1 MKFLFNIRTY
11 ITGFLF
17 ISLPAFVY
25 SQSTC
30 ATAATLTPSTS
41 CSNPATQPNIQ
52 NATSAAP
59 TGSCGGATA
68 TTTYGVWY
76 KFTATSTSSTINVT
90 NLGANLTAANTYLE
104 VFTGTCGSFSVVACQ
119 NVTSGLTIAS
129 SIGTTYY
136 IRVYVTSNPTS
147 NPTNKWNFDIC
158 VVNPIANDECS
169 GAITLTSN
177 NTCSNT
183 LGTLISATTSTGIPT
198 GCASAGTHY
207 DVWYKFV
214 AVMSIET
221 ITFTKVSPSNISNSE
236 IQLFSGTCG
245 ALTSLACGTTSISVS
260 SLTVGATYYVRVSQ
274 VGGSAL
280 TTRGDFNICVRH
292 SSPAPANIDFS
303 KSYVNISKGASGGT
317 VSPGDIL
324 EIRATFVLRSGASGT
339 ADSLAFY
346 DTLAVGEGLSLVPG
360 SIALRTNEGKIYK
373 SFTDSYDSDAGW
385 RDTSINNV
393 ADTVIQINFGAGAT
407 NVKRGSLTNTSK
419 PSVFG
424 STCIIMATYRVVVR
438 AAYNTAIN
446 LGGGELTLL
455 NGGNYSDLQFPQRS
469 VMVYQN
475 PGLCPNALSATNAIG
490 GDFNGTFGAASGA
503 IPLAKNRTPS
513 TNVPSYAYRVF
524 TTGSPGDYYYG
535 ITNNTSGAGTNFS
548 TITTW
553 PKPDVI
559 TIPSH
564 RVFDVWDITG
574 DHTGASNTAKGNPP
588 CDTTKPVSAT
598 NPCGYM
604 LVINSAYKTDTA
616 FTYPVINLCPSTY
629 YEISAWFKNVCSK
642 CSCDSNGVSARNAGY
657 LPFAPGDSSGVQP
670 NLAFDI
676 DGIDYYTSGNLAY
689 AGNLASP
696 GGTDSTNQWVQR
708 GFTYLTG
715 PSQTSLTLTIRN
727 NAPGGGGNDWAIDDI
742 ALKTCSPD
750 VIVTPGPNPFVC
762 DSNTVDIGATISSYF
777 NNYVYYMWEKSTNNG
792 ATWTS
797 TGISGGPTSPTWNGS
812 AWTYDVTYPQFVGY
826 AVDSGSQYR
835 VVIAST
841 PTNLSNSSCRFSNGS
856 TITLTVDPCGSLL
869 DVDILSF
876 KGKNENNTATLY
888 LTTSKEEEPV
898 KYEIQKSKD
907 GSRFVTIGEITG
919 FKAPSAE
926 TNQYTYTDAEL
937 LDNTLSWYRI
947 KAIKTQDNK
956 FKYSKVIQLIG
967 DKAGLQIETLINPFK
982 SEVKFDLISGDDG
995 LVQVQIFDQY
1005 RHKLKSASYNLVK
1018 GKNKITISGTD
1029 NLPSGFYILKVVSG
1043 TNIIN
1048 RKIIKRN

>member
-1 MKFLFNIRTY
+1 MKLFFNTRIY
-11 ITGFLF
+11 IIGFLF

-25 SQSTC
+25 SQATC

-41 CSNPATQPNIQ
+41 CSNPATQPNMQ
-52 NATSAAP
+52 NAANASP
-59 TGSCGGATA
+59 TGSCGGATS

-90 NLGANLTAANTYLE
+90 NLKANLTAASTYLE
-104 VFTGTCGSFSVVACQ
+104 VFTGTCGSFTVVACQ
-119 NVTSGLTIAS
+119 NVTSGLTLAS

-136 IRVYVTSNPTS
+136 IRVYVTANPTG
-147 NPTNKWNFDIC
+147 NPAGKWDFDIC

-169 GAITLTSN
+169 GAITLISN
-177 NTCSNT
+177 NACSNT
-183 LGTLISATTSTGIPT
+183 LGTLISATASTGVPA
-198 GCASAGTHY
+198 GCIAGTHY

-245 ALTSLACGTTSISVS
+245 ALTSLACGTTSISVT

-303 KSYVNISKGASGGT
+303 KSYVNITKGTGGGT

-346 DTLAVGEGLSLVPG
+346 DTLAVGEGLSFVPG

-385 RDTSINNV
+385 RDTSINNA

-407 NVKRGSLTNTSK
+407 NVKRGSLSNTSK

-424 STCIIMATYRVVVR
+424 STCIIMATYRVVVT
-438 AAYNTAIN
+438 AAYNTTIN
-446 LGGGELTLL
+446 LGGGELTSL
-455 NGGNYSDLQFPQRS
+455 NGGNYSDLQFPQRN

-490 GDFNGTFGAASGA
+490 GDFNGTFGTSSGVA
-503 IPLAKNRTPS
+503 PLAKNRVAS

-524 TTGSPGDYYYG
+524 TTSTPGDYFYG

-559 TIPSH
+559 TTPSH

-574 DHTGASNTAKGNPP
+574 DHTGASNAAKGNPP
-588 CDTTKPVSAT
+588 CDTTKPVSAA

-616 FTYPVINLCPSTY
+616 FTYPVTNLCPSTY

-689 AGNLASP
+689 LGNLASL

-715 PSQTSLTLTIRN
+715 PTQTSLTLTIRN

-750 VIVTPGPNPFVC
+750 VTVTPGPNPFIC
-762 DSNTVDIGATISSYF
+762 DSNMVDVGATIGSYF
-777 NNYVYYMWEKSTNNG
+777 NNYVYYSWEKSTNNG

-797 TGISGGPTSPTWNGS
+797 TGITGGPMSPTWTGS
-812 AWTYDVTYPQFVGY
+812 AWSYNVTYPSFK
-826 AVDSGSQYR
+826 AFATDSGSKYR
-835 VVIAST
+835 VVVAST
-841 PTNLSNSSCRFSNGS
+841 PTNLSSASCRFSGGA
-856 TITLTVDPCGSLL
+856 TITLTVDPCDFLL
-869 DVDILSF
+869 AVDILSF
-876 KGKNENNTATLY
+876 KGRNENNQGVLY
-888 LTTSKEEEPV
+888 WTTSKEIEPV
-898 KYEIQKSKD
+898 KYEIQKSKEA
-907 GSRFVTIGEITG
+907 GRFVTIGEISG
-919 FKAPSAE
+919 YKDPSAE
-926 TNQYTYTDAEL
+926 TNRYTYIDPES
-937 LDNTLSWYRI
+937 LDNTIAWYRI
-947 KAIKTQDNK
+947 KAIKMQDNNS
-956 FKYSKVIQLIG
+956 KYSKVVQLIG
-967 DKAGLQIETLINPFK
+967 DKAGLQIESLINPFN
-982 SEVKFDLISGDDG
+982 SHVKFDLISGDDG
-995 LVQVQIFDQY
+995 LVQVEILDQY
-1005 RHKLKSASYNLVK
+1005 QHKLKSGSYNLVK
-1018 GKNKITISGTD
+1018 GRNRINIDNTD
-1029 NLPSGFYILKVVSG
+1029 KLPAGFYILRVISDNNV
-1043 TNIIN
+1043 IN
-1048 RKIIKRN
+1048 RKIIKRG

>member
-136 IRVYVTSNPTS
+136 IRVYVTTNPTG

-183 LGTLISATTSTGIPT
+183 LGTLISATASTGIPT

-260 SLTVGATYYVRVSQ
+260 SLTVGATYYVRISQ

-303 KSYVNISKGASGGT
+303 KSYVNISKGTGGGT

-616 FTYPVINLCPSTY
+616 FTYPVTNLCPSTY

-689 AGNLASP
+689 TGNLASL

-750 VIVTPGPNPFVC
+750 VTVTPGPNPFVC
-762 DSNTVDIGATISSYF
+762 DSNTIDMGATISSYF
-777 NNYVYYMWEKSTNNG
+777 NTYTYYTWEYSIDNG
-792 ATWTS
+792 ATWLS
-797 TGISGGPTSPTWNGS
+797 TGKSGGPTTPIYSGG
-812 AWTYDVTYPQFVGY
+812 AWTYSVTYPTFIAY
-826 AVDSGSQYR
+826 HDSLYR
-835 VVIAST
+835 VMVAST
-841 PTNLSNSSCRFSNGS
+841 TNNLSNASCRFSGGA
-856 TITLTVDPCGSLL
+856 TIALTVDPCDALL
-869 DVDILSF
+869 DVGFLSF
-876 KGKNENNTATLY
+876 KGRNENNQGVLY
-888 LTTSKEEEPV
+888 WTTSKEDEPV
-898 KYEIQKSKD
+898 RYEVQKSKEG
-907 GSRFVTIGEITG
+907 GSFVTIGEVAG
-919 FKAPSAE
+919 FKNPALE
-926 TNQYTYTDAEL
+926 TNHYTFNDPEA
-937 LDNTLSWYRI
+937 LDNNDITWYRI

-967 DKAGLQIETLINPFK
+967 DKAGLQIESLINPF
-982 SEVKFDLISGDDG
+982 SSHVKFDLISGDDG
-995 LVQVQIFDQY
+995 LVQVEILDQY
-1005 RHKLKSASYNLVK
+1005 QHKLKIGSFNLVK
-1018 GKNKITISGTD
+1018 GRNKVDILNTD
-1029 NLPSGFYILKVVSG
+1029 NLPAGFYILRVVSG
-1043 TNIIN
+1043 TNVIN
-1048 RKIIKRN
+1048 RKIIKRG